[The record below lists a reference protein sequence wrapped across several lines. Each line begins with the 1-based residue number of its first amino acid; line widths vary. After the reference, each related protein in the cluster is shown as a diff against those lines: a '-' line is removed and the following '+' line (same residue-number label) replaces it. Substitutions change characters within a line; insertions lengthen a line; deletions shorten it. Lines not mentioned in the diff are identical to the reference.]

1 MFLSGAVDLRFDA
14 EPVDSA
20 VWDVAWTK
28 LALEVPRELFWRM
41 LNRARLLIRADTDLA
56 VTKFQNTQA
65 FDLRGLGD
73 ALAKMG
79 CVF

>member
-41 LNRARLLIRADTDLA
+41 LNYIALGFSWTLDCERVLA
-56 VTKFQNTQA
+56 GRVS
-65 FDLRGLGD
+65 R
-73 ALAKMG
+73 
-79 CVF
+79 